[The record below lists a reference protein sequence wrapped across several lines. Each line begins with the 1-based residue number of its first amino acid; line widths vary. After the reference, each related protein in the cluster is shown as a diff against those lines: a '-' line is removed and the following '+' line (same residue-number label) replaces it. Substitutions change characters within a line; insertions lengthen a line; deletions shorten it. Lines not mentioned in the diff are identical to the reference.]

1 MVLKVVV
8 LLAVVYLGGFL
19 VRAFK
24 KGMEKGHQ
32 YLLTF
37 SGAFLIGMVFLHLL
51 PEIFH
56 GDSHGIGWWILGG
69 FMLQV
74 FLEYLSQGIEH
85 GHQHIHAGQ
94 SFPMMIFVSLCL
106 HALIEA
112 MPLGGV
118 HDHGSFGDQL
128 LIGLA
133 VHKLPVSMVLATM
146 VLKSGKKVG
155 RMFLMLTIFAL
166 MAPFGMFLYQF
177 LEAQDIMA
185 GAVLFQRTN
194 ALLVG
199 ILLHISTTILFE
211 SEDGHRFNLV
221 KFLVILLGFALSSIH
236 FH

>member
-1 MVLKVVV
+1 MILKVVV

-19 VRAFK
+19 VLNFK
-24 KGMEKGHQ
+24 KGMKKGHQ

-56 GDSHGIGWWILGG
+56 RESHGIGWWILGG
-69 FMLQV
+69 FLLQV

-85 GHQHIHAGQ
+85 GHQHTHPGQ
-94 SFPMMIFVSLCL
+94 SFPIMIFVSLCL

-118 HDHGSFGDQL
+118 HDHGSFMDQL

-146 VLKSGKKVG
+146 LFKSGKKVG
-155 RMFLMLTIFAL
+155 GMFLMLTVFAL
-166 MAPFGMFLYQF
+166 MAPLGMFLYQL
-177 LEAQDIMA
+177 LESQDIMA
-185 GAVLFQRTN
+185 GSALFQRTN

-211 SEDGHRFNLV
+211 SEDGHRFNLL

>member
-1 MVLKVVV
+1 MVLEVLV

-24 KGMEKGHQ
+24 KGIERGHQ

-56 GDSHGIGWWILGG
+56 ADSHGIGWWVLGG
-69 FMLQV
+69 FMLQII
-74 FLEYLSQGIEH
+74 LEYFSQGIEH
-85 GHQHIHAGQ
+85 GHQHVHPGQ
-94 SFPMMIFVSLCL
+94 SFPLMIYISLCL
-106 HALIEA
+106 HALIET

-133 VHKLPVSMVLATM
+133 VHKLPVSIVLATM
-146 VLKSGKKVG
+146 LLKSGKKVG
-155 RMFLMLTIFAL
+155 GMFIMLTVFAL
-166 MAPFGMFLYQF
+166 MAPLGMFFYQF
-177 LEAQDIMA
+177 LESQDIMA
-185 GAVLFQRTN
+185 GHELFQRTN

-211 SEDGHRFNLV
+211 SDDGHRFNLL
-221 KFLVILLGFALSSIH
+221 KFLVIILGFALSSIH